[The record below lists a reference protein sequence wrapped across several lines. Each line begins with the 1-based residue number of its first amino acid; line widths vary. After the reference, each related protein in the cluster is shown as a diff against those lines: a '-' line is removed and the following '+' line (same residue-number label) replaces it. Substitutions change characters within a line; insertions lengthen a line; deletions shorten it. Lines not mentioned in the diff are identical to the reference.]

1 MIILSDGY
9 KVSSK
14 ILISINKNIE
24 NIIELFLETCK
35 GEEDNESLSYIYP
48 EFLFRKNKVLCMDII
63 HELDEYTRDNYYH
76 KLKPI
81 QEYVLFYLLNWWV
94 DIDGVE
100 FDEVISDNDIKSE
113 DDLHIASKV
122 NDIKAYKDFLF
133 DDWDFEDLN
142 NFLEL
147 NPLFVEQFFNIDL
160 SEYLYLMPD
169 DKRKEYIDLKE
180 QLNKRIIEDDD
191 LEVFIVKQIY
201 NALRLK
207 ENNPK
212 RLMNTSETELSDD
225 IRDIISNKLNDKNI
239 IVERERP
246 SGFSK
251 VVIGECDFYMYSY
264 KNGIYKTI
272 AIGENKEWG
281 NYEKQLKQLIG
292 YMNSN
297 TLFGFTILFNKTV
310 KLETALKKR
319 MYILKNISVIND
331 NKKYFQVI
339 GEIKEM
345 DGMKNVLVTKHRNP
359 EENTFFK
366 IYHFIINSKLDER
379 QESALQSRG

>member
-9 KVSSK
+9 KISTK
-14 ILISINKNIE
+14 ILISINRNIE
-24 NIIELFLETCK
+24 NIIEIFLETCK
-35 GEEDNESLSYIYP
+35 GEEDNETLRYIFP

-63 HELDEYTRDNYYH
+63 NELDEYTRDNYYH
-76 KLKPI
+76 KLKLI
-81 QEYVLFYLLNWWV
+81 QEYALFYLLNWWV
-94 DIDGVE
+94 DIDGIG
-100 FDEVISDNDIKSE
+100 FDEIISDSDIKSE
-113 DDLHIASKV
+113 DDLYISSKV

-133 DDWDFEDLN
+133 DDWDFENLN
-142 NFLEL
+142 DFLEL
-147 NPLFVEQFFNIDL
+147 HPLFVELFFNINL
-160 SEYLYLMPD
+160 SEYLDLMPD

-180 QLNKRIIEDDD
+180 QLNKRVIEDDD
-191 LEVFIVKQIY
+191 LEMLIVKQIY

-297 TLFGFTILFNKTV
+297 TLLGFTILFNKTV

-319 MYILKNISVIND
+319 MDILKNISVIND

-339 GEIKEM
+339 GDIKEM

-359 EENTFFK
+359 EENIFFK

-379 QESALQSRG
+379 QESAIQAR

>member
-1 MIILSDGY
+1 M
-9 KVSSK
+9 
-14 ILISINKNIE
+14 NIQE
-24 NIIELFLETCK
+24 I
-35 GEEDNESLSYIYP
+35 
-48 EFLFRKNKVLCMDII
+48 
-63 HELDEYTRDNYYH
+63 NYYH

-81 QEYVLFYLLNWWV
+81 QEYALFYLLNWWV
-94 DIDGVE
+94 DIDGIE
-100 FDEVISDNDIKSE
+100 FDEIISDSDIKSE
-113 DDLHIASKV
+113 DDLYISSKV
-122 NDIKAYKDFLF
+122 NYIKAYKDFLF
-133 DDWDFEDLN
+133 DDWDFENLN
-142 NFLEL
+142 DFLEL
-147 NPLFVEQFFNIDL
+147 HLLFAETFFNIDL
-160 SEYLYLMPD
+160 SEYLDLMPD
-169 DKRKEYIDLKE
+169 DKRKEYIYVKE
-180 QLNKRIIEDDD
+180 QLNKRLIEDDD
-191 LEVFIVKQIY
+191 LEMLIVKQIY

-212 RLMNTSETELSDD
+212 RLINTSETELSDD

-264 KNGIYKTI
+264 KNGIYRTI

-319 MYILKNISVIND
+319 IDILKNISVIND
-331 NKKYFQVI
+331 NKEYFQVI
-339 GEIKEM
+339 GEIEEM

-379 QESALQSRG
+379 QESAIQAR